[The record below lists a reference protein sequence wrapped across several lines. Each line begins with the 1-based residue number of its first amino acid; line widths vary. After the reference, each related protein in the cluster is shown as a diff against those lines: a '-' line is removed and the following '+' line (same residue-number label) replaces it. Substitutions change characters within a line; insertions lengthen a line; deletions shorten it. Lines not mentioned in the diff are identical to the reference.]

1 METYKNNRQL
11 VLHFLKGSK
20 RFFALSLTFATLVS
34 LFDMISP
41 KIISF
46 TVDSV
51 IGDKA
56 PEVPRIAEL
65 LIERLGGIGALKAH
79 PLFIACA
86 VAAIGALAALSRFLF
101 RTMNARGAETFVC
114 TMREELFSHIMY
126 LPYAWHEK
134 NSTGD
139 IIQRCTSDVQTIKRF
154 VSEQMVQLIRTIIM
168 ITMA

>member
-20 RFFALSLTFATLVS
+20 RFFALSLTFAT
-34 LFDMISP
+34 P
-41 KIISF
+41 
-46 TVDSV
+46 
-51 IGDKA
+51 

-154 VSEQMVQLIRTIIM
+154 VSEQMRSSSWRGSIR
-168 ITMA
+168 AYS

>member
-65 LIERLGGIGALKAH
+65 LIERLGGIGHALDGAH
-79 PLFIACA
+79 QVACEEEA
-86 VAAIGALAALSRFLF
+86 EHRRQEDGDDGGQDHGLVGLVAEFLIGCA
-101 RTMNARGAETFVC
+101 
-114 TMREELFSHIMY
+114 
-126 LPYAWHEK
+126 
-134 NSTGD
+134 
-139 IIQRCTSDVQTIKRF
+139 
-154 VSEQMVQLIRTIIM
+154 
-168 ITMA
+168 